1 MEFMVRVQDYQV
13 QFVLLQICHFM
24 FHQVGEKKTCKR
36 QNAILPMLHVNLTLF
51 LKASAKIITQGGECL
66 YRLCALQGSMN
77 FITRCPAGALR

>member
-1 MEFMVRVQDYQV
+1 MEFTVRVQDYQV

-51 LKASAKIITQGGECL
+51 LKASSQNHNPRGRMSL
-66 YRLCALQGSMN
+66 
-77 FITRCPAGALR
+77 